1 MKLSQRGRYGVL
13 ALQDLANEYGT
24 GPVSLKSIA
33 ERQEISENYLE
44 QLMGTLRKAGFVNS
58 VRGAQGGYVLA
69 KSPSEITIGEII
81 VAMEGPIAFAECMTM
96 LNGDTPFVC
105 EKAGGC
111 TRRGVW
117 DKIGRRIN
125 EVLNSITLE
134 ELREKTKN

>member
-44 QLMGTLRKAGFVNS
+44 QLMGTLRKAGFVRS
-58 VRGAQGGYVLA
+58 IRGAQGGYELA
-69 KSPSEITIGEII
+69 KPPEEITIGEII
-81 VAMEGPIAFAECMTM
+81 VTMEGPIAFADCMLM
-96 LNGDTPFVC
+96 DGDMPRLC
-105 EKAGGC
+105 NKAEGC
-111 TRRGVW
+111 RRRSVW
-117 DKIGRRIN
+117 DKISGRIN

-134 ELREKTKN
+134 ELRENREK

>member
-13 ALQDLANEYGT
+13 ALQDLANEYRA

-44 QLMGTLRKAGFVNS
+44 QLMGSLRRAGFVKS
-58 VRGAQGGYVLA
+58 IRGAQGGYILA
-69 KSPSEITIGEII
+69 KEPAEITIGEII
-81 VAMEGPIAFAECMTM
+81 VAMEGPIAFADCMLM
-96 LNGDTPFVC
+96 DGDMPFIC
-105 EKAGGC
+105 EKAGSC

-134 ELREKTKN
+134 ELKEKPGN